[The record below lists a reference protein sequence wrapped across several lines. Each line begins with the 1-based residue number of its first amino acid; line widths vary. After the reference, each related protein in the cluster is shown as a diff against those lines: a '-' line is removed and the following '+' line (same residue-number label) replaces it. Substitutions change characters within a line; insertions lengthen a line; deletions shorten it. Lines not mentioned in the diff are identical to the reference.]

1 MNRRPKSNGKLELP
15 PPGAPVSPL
24 GRKLVRLRKEIE
36 ASGVKLLTSAEVRR
50 EVLRRRGLS

>member
-1 MNRRPKSNGKLELP
+1 
-15 PPGAPVSPL
+15 VSPL

-36 ASGVKLLTSAEVRR
+36 GSGVKLLTSAEVRR